1 MSFAFNEKNQKYF
14 EKLLNRYPKKEGL
27 TLPCLWMVQYQ
38 EGYISQ
44 EAMIYIGDLL
54 ELSPMD
60 IYSIASFYTMFNLK
74 PIGKYHI
81 AVCKTL
87 SCMLNGSES
96 LLAHL
101 EKKLKISSGE
111 STEDGI
117 FTLSEVE
124 CLGNCQ
130 GAPCISLNDEY
141 FSNLTIDEIDNIID
155 GLKK

>member
-1 MSFAFNEKNQKYF
+1 MSFKFNEKNQKHF
-14 EKLLNRYPKKEGL
+14 ENLLKRYPKKEGL

-38 EGYISQ
+38 EGWIS
-44 EAMIYIGDLL
+44 EDAMEFIAQKL

-74 PIGKYHI
+74 PVGKYHI

-101 EKKLKISSGE
+101 EKKLGISSGK
-111 STEDGI
+111 STEDGL

-124 CLGNCQ
+124 CLGNCG
-130 GAPCISLNDEY
+130 GAPCMSLNDEY
-141 FSNLTIDEIDNIID
+141 FSDLTADKLDEIID
-155 GLKK
+155 GLEK